1 MALKIIHFMLI
12 EEAYLKCYLSRVT
25 IRVID
30 NVYLR
35 TIALRGNLKTYGGND
50 LK

>member
-1 MALKIIHFMLI
+1 MLI

-25 IRVID
+25 KRVID

-35 TIALRGNLKTYGGND
+35 TITLRGNLKTYRGAT
-50 LK
+50 